1 MANKG
6 VIVVRVA
13 MRDGRLQVLD
23 EHLAPVHPLQALTA
37 EQAFADLLS
46 GRSALVS
53 YRQMRRLMR
62 LFEQRRTAPLQVGLL
77 EQVR

>member
-1 MANKG
+1 

-37 EQAFADLLS
+37 EQAFADVLS
-46 GRSALVS
+46 WSLSVGQLSPDAAFDALV
-53 YRQMRRLMR
+53 
-62 LFEQRRTAPLQVGLL
+62 
-77 EQVR
+77 

>member
-1 MANKG
+1 MSNKG

-23 EHLAPVHPLQALTA
+23 EHPAPVHSLQALTA

-53 YRQMRRLMR
+53 YRQLRRLMR